1 MSTAQ
6 AVKES
11 KSGIPAAEFITDVKQ
26 YLVEKKVECEECV
39 RNLHIIHNKYKF
51 LEQSLLQQK
60 KALLLKIPD
69 IKSTLECVNF
79 LIKRKDSDEEK
90 FEAHYQMS
98 DNLYA
103 KANVDASIDKVFLW
117 LGANVMLE
125 YNYEDAKALLEKN
138 LKSASKQCEGISNDL
153 MFLKDQITIS
163 EVNIARMHNHGVN
176 LRRAAKGRK

>member
-1 MSTAQ
+1 
-6 AVKES
+6 
-11 KSGIPAAEFITDVKQ
+11 
-26 YLVEKKVECEECV
+26 
-39 RNLHIIHNKYKF
+39 
-51 LEQSLLQQK
+51 
-60 KALLLKIPD
+60 
-69 IKSTLECVNF
+69 
-79 LIKRKDSDEEK
+79 
-90 FEAHYQMS
+90 MS